1 MELLLSILVKGR
13 KGLTSPT
20 GCGGCSGNCGGSCV

>member
-13 KGLTSPT
+13 RGLTGPP
-20 GCGGCSGNCGGSCV
+20 GWGDCGGSCEGCCV